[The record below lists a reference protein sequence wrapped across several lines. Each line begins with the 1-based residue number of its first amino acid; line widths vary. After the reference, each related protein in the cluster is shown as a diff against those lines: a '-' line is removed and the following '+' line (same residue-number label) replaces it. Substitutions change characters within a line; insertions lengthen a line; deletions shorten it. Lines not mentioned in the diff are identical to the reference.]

1 MLHFLR
7 RRFMAF
13 YPNKLRAE
21 PNSIIFVWLKYNKK
35 MTKRYTLWHTLVLAI
50 FSMAS
55 TYGQFP
61 MMGQGQSPKITGK
74 ISGMVTDSSSSTAIE
89 FAAVSIKKTGAKTEL
104 NGTITDSKGLF
115 KFDEIAVGKYDIT
128 ISFLGYQDKTISI
141 ETDGKKPDLNL
152 GAVMLSPSNL
162 LLTEVV
168 IEGEA
173 ALIENKV
180 DRLVY
185 NAEKDISIAGGDAS
199 DVLRKVPLLSVD
211 IDGNPSL
218 RGSTNVRV
226 LINGKPTG
234 TMAGSIADALKMIP
248 AEEIKTI
255 EVITSPSAKYDA
267 EGTGGLI
274 NIITKKRTIEGVNA
288 SVNTGI
294 NTRNI
299 SLNGNA
305 GWKKRRLSL
314 NGSLGGNYFIP
325 QGGFTE
331 FERVDQTP
339 AGDRIFTQDGEFIGG
354 RNTYNGTFSAD
365 YDINAYH
372 NISSSVRVNNFSF
385 FGDNIVDVNFID
397 PAIPLNQLYSRSSIS
412 RNGTTNVDWS
422 IDYKRSYDTKG
433 KEFTASAQIS
443 RGISLNRFTVEQSAE
458 LFPDII
464 LAERSRNTGLNTE
477 FTFQADYVHP
487 LKAGNIETGAKGI
500 LRNINSRFNYE
511 VKDFTSDTYFEDEA
525 RSNRFVYDQNVG
537 AGYLSYNHRFNKN
550 YETKAGIRYEYTDI
564 VGEFED
570 ENGGIVN
577 QFHNFVPNFTL
588 VRNLKNFR
596 SLKLTYSR
604 RIQRPSLFF
613 LNPFTD
619 QSDPRNIRRG
629 NPDLQPEESDQ
640 VEIGYNG
647 FFKNVVLNTTLY
659 YRNTRDVIQSYLFID
674 SNGVSVNTFGNIG
687 TNNSVGVNLFGQIT
701 LFSDWVIRG
710 SFNGFYIV
718 QEGRIVD
725 DVLRNDDFQYN
736 IFLNS
741 TYQLKNGY
749 AFEMFGVFNSQR
761 VTLQGRNPA
770 FSIHNISFKKDLW
783 KKKGSIGINLTN
795 PFARYLK
802 FRQDLTGSDFRQ
814 SFTNAIPIQ
823 ALGVNFSY
831 RFGKTEFRNPMQP
844 RKKGVNN
851 QDLKNEEGGFN
862 F

>member
-1 MLHFLR
+1 MTIRLSLFIAYL
-7 RRFMAF
+7 
-13 YPNKLRAE
+13 
-21 PNSIIFVWLKYNKK
+21 IFVFNSDLF
-35 MTKRYTLWHTLVLAI
+35 A
-50 FSMAS
+50 
-55 TYGQFP
+55 QFP
-61 MMGQGQSPKITGK
+61 MMGQGQSSKLTGKITGN
-74 ISGMVTDSSSSTAIE
+74 IIDSTSSVPIE
-89 FAAVSIKKTGAKTEL
+89 FAAISIKKSGAKSEL
-104 NGTITDSKGLF
+104 TGTITDAKGNF
-115 KFDEIAVGKYDIT
+115 KFDEIAIGKYEIV
-128 ISFLGYQDKTISI
+128 ISFIGYQDKTIKL

-152 GAVMLSPSNL
+152 GSLVLIPSNIL
-162 LLTEVV
+162 LNEVV
-168 IEGEA
+168 IEGQA

-185 NAEKDISIAGGDAS
+185 NAERDISIAGGDAS

-218 RGSTNVRV
+218 RGSSNIRV

-234 TMAGSIADALKMIP
+234 TMAGSVSDALKMIP
-248 AEEIKTI
+248 AEEIKTV

-274 NIITKKRTIEGVNA
+274 NIITKKRTVEGINA
-288 SVNTGI
+288 SINTGI

-305 GWKKRRLSL
+305 GWKKRRFSL
-314 NGSLGGNYFIP
+314 NGSLGSNYFIP

-331 FERVDQTP
+331 FERVDRTEL
-339 AGDRIFTQDGEFIGG
+339 GDRIFKQDGSFLGG
-354 RNTYNGTFSAD
+354 RNTYNASITGD

-372 NISSSVRVNNFSF
+372 NVSSSLRVNNFTF
-385 FGDNIVDVNFID
+385 FGDNVVDVTFDD
-397 PAIPLNQLYSRSSIS
+397 PALAIKQLYKRSSIS

-422 IDYKRSYDTKG
+422 VDYKRTFDAKG
-433 KEFTASAQIS
+433 KEFTASAQLS
-443 RGISLNRFTVEQSAE
+443 RGLSLNRFSVEQSADA
-458 LFPDII
+458 FPDIA
-464 LAERSRNTGLNTE
+464 LTERSRNTGLNNE
-477 FTFQADYVHP
+477 LTFQADYVHP
-487 LKAGNIETGAKGI
+487 LKKGNLETGAKGI
-500 LRNINSRFNYE
+500 LRTINSNFIYE
-511 VKDFTSDTYFEDEA
+511 VKDLFQDIYTRDNT
-525 RSNRFVYDQNVG
+525 RSNRFIYDQNVG
-537 AGYLSYNHRFNKN
+537 AAYVSYNHRFNKN
-550 YETKAGIRYEYTDI
+550 YEAKAGFRYEYTDI
-564 VGEFED
+564 AGDFE
-570 ENGGIVN
+570 NSSIGISN
-577 QFHNFVPNFTL
+577 AFQNYIPSFTL

-619 QSDPRNIRRG
+619 QSDPRNIRTG
-629 NPDLQPEESDQ
+629 NPDLGPEESDQ

-647 FFKNVVLNTTLY
+647 FFKNVVLNGALY
-659 YRNTRDVIQSYLFID
+659 YRNTRDVIQSYLYINPD
-674 SNGVSVNTFGNIG
+674 GVSVNTFGNIG
-687 TNNSVGVNLFGQIT
+687 TNNSAGVNLFGQLT

-718 QEGRIVD
+718 QQGEIQGMN
-725 DVLRNDDFQYN
+725 LRNDDFQYT

-741 TYQLKNGY
+741 TYQLKKGY

-783 KKKGSIGINLTN
+783 KKQGSIGINLTN

-802 FRQDLTGSDFRQ
+802 FTQELSGPDFTQ

-823 ALGVNFSY
+823 ALGINFSY
-831 RFGKTEFRNPMQP
+831 RFGKTEFRNPMQQ